1 MELIILPSTK
11 RAVSIVRR
19 LRARQPSRILGDPR
33 LLAGIDGGFSA
44 DVRSPLALW
53 REIKDLPAL
62 PYRLFS
68 FPDQIYGIGPSFRKI
83 EVQGNTYA
91 VSTIEAMIAWKFRPR
106 VFTVPILAS
115 GRDIDALT
123 ELDCD
128 FASAP
133 LDSDARLDEA
143 LRHLVG
149 PVLDYCQG
157 ADKELLS
164 QPNFRYKTNHA
175 MHRTLGLGLGEIEG
189 LVRLT
194 DWRDDPETKTL
205 LLDQLKAARRQ
216 LLAEMKK

>member
-11 RAVSIVRR
+11 RAASIARR
-19 LRARQPSRILGDPR
+19 LRARHPSRILGDPK
-33 LLAGIDGGFSA
+33 LLADIDGTFSA

-53 REIKDLPAL
+53 REVKDLAAL
-62 PYRLFS
+62 PCRVIS
-68 FPDQIYGIGPSFRKI
+68 FPDQIYGIGPSFRKVD
-83 EVQGNTYA
+83 VQGNTYA
-91 VSTIEAMIAWKFRPR
+91 LSTIEAMIVWKFRPR

-115 GRDIDALT
+115 GRDLDALT
-123 ELDCD
+123 ELPCD
-128 FASAP
+128 FAATP
-133 LDSDARLDEA
+133 LDSDDRLDDA

-149 PVLDYCQG
+149 PTLHYCQG
-157 ADKELLS
+157 AEKELLS
-164 QPNFRYKTNHA
+164 QPNFRYKTNNA

-194 DWRDDPETKTL
+194 DWREDPDTRTL